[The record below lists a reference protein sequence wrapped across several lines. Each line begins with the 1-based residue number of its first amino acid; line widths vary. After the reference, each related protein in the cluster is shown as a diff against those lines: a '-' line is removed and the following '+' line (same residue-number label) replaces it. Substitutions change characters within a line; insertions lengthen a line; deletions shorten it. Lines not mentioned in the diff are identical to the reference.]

1 MLFMLMVFCAAGAI
15 VLIGL
20 TAYNE
25 FRDLTQADHH
35 IVAGGSRFSKPKA
48 K

>member
-1 MLFMLMVFCAAGAI
+1 MLFLLMVFCAAGAI

-25 FRDLTQADHH
+25 FRDLTHVDHH
-35 IVAGGSRFSKPKA
+35 VVADGSRFGKPKA

>member
-1 MLFMLMVFCAAGAI
+1 MLFLLMVFCAAGAI

-25 FRDLTQADHH
+25 FRDLTQAEHH
-35 IVAGGSRFSKPKA
+35 VVAGGSQFGKPKA